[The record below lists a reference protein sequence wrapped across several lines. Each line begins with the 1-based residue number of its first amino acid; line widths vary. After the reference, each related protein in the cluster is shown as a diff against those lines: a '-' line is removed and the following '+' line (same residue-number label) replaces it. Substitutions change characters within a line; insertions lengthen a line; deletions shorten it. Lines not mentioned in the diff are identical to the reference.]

1 MKHSPVTPLIELARD
16 IAFEAHTGQTRR
28 DRETPYIVHPMTV
41 AGKLQQAGEG
51 EEVIAA
57 ALVHDALEDSGFT
70 LADLRARGLPES
82 VLLAVDVLAKR
93 KGIGYMSYL
102 TMVRANPIARKV
114 KIADMLA
121 NLSDS
126 PTPRQIRRYAEG
138 LLYLTEE
145 ESAT

>member
-57 ALVHDALEDSGFT
+57 ADE
-70 LADLRARGLPES
+70 RGLAM
-82 VLLAVDVLAKR
+82 VVT
-93 KGIGYMSYL
+93 GI
-102 TMVRANPIARKV
+102 RHFRH
-114 KIADMLA
+114 
-121 NLSDS
+121 
-126 PTPRQIRRYAEG
+126 
-138 LLYLTEE
+138 
-145 ESAT
+145 